1 MIRFERSHQQ
11 NSFQL
16 SAISYQRSARA
27 VTPVKKRM
35 TPSSN
40 ALVFF
45 LGGHDLEM
53 VTIRDLLL
61 GVAPE
66 RFYDKRLAWGAKA
79 SAYRQELS
87 ETLVRGLTPVF
98 VELANDLNLDPA
110 LFLEVDHHGERAGE
124 NRPTSLHQVFDLL
137 KLPPERWTHWFDL
150 VAANDWGYI
159 PAMVEVGA
167 SQEEIIQVRA
177 ADRAAQGITPEEDAE
192 GEQAVAHA
200 EILANGALTVVHLLH
215 SRTATVADRLQP
227 ELGGPGYKNLLVYSP
242 DQVNFFGS
250 GELIFALDRKFPGG
264 WYGGA
269 LPARGFWGHESPVS
283 DVLSVLL
290 SCISKAA

>member
-1 MIRFERSHQQ
+1 
-11 NSFQL
+11 
-16 SAISYQRSARA
+16 
-27 VTPVKKRM
+27 M

-61 GVAPE
+61 EAVPE
-66 RFYDKRLAWGAKA
+66 RFYDKELVWGAKA
-79 SAYRQELS
+79 SAYREEIT
-87 ETLVRGLTPVF
+87 ETLARGFTPVF
-98 VELANDLNLDPA
+98 VELVNDLGLDPA
-110 LFLEVDHHGERAGE
+110 QFLVVDHHGERAGE
-124 NRPTSLHQVFDLL
+124 NQPTSLHQVFNLL
-137 KLPPERWTHWFDL
+137 GLSPECWTRWFDL

-159 PAMVEVGA
+159 PAMVEMGA
-167 SQEEIIQVRA
+167 TREEIIKVRA
-177 ADRAAQGITPEEDAE
+177 ADRAAQGITPEEEAE
-192 GEQAVAHA
+192 GARAIARTEL
-200 EILANGALTVVHLLH
+200 LAQGALTVVHLPH
-215 SRTATVADRLQP
+215 SRTATVTDRLQT
-227 ELGGPGYKNLLVYSP
+227 ELGGPGYQNLLVCDP

-269 LPARGFWGHESPVS
+269 LPMRGFWGHESPVS

-290 SCISKAA
+290 SCIDKSEEANYQDPVR

>member
-1 MIRFERSHQQ
+1 MMQVRNTLI
-11 NSFQL
+11 
-16 SAISYQRSARA
+16 
-27 VTPVKKRM
+27 
-35 TPSSN
+35 
-40 ALVFF
+40 FF

-53 VTIRDLLL
+53 ITIRALLQE
-61 GVAPE
+61 VALDQLH
-66 RFYDKRLAWGAKA
+66 DKRLSWGAKA
-79 SAYRQELS
+79 SAYRQEIS
-87 ETLVRGLTPVF
+87 ETLARGLTPVF

-137 KLPPERWTHWFDL
+137 KLPPERWTRWFDL
-150 VAANDWGYI
+150 VAVNDWGYI
-159 PAMVEVGA
+159 PALVEIGA
-167 SQEEIIQVRA
+167 SREEIVKVRA
-177 ADRAAQGITPEEDAE
+177 ADRAAQGITPEEEAE
-192 GEQAVAHA
+192 GERAITHA
-200 EILANGALTVVHLLH
+200 EILAQGALTVAHLPH
-215 SRTATVADRLQP
+215 SRTATVTDRLQA
-227 ELGGPGYKNLLVYSP
+227 ELGGPGYQNLLICSP

-290 SCISKAA
+290 NRIDKSEETDHQHPVR